1 MTTRYL
7 GAASGSAT
15 YVPIPGGGGVALTQP
30 LPYRSMS
37 SPATLHEEDAL
48 SRTYDAR
55 LMRRLLVYLSPYKT
69 LVIAALVLLF
79 AEGALQ
85 LAGPLFTRRVIDV
98 AVPTRDSAAIL
109 RYTLLFAGALVAQF
123 FCSYGNAMLTAL
135 LGQSVMRD
143 LRIEIF
149 AHLQRLSIAFF
160 DRNPAGR
167 LITRV
172 TSDVEALNEL
182 FTSGVV
188 SGLGDVFTL
197 IAIGVAM
204 FLMDWRL
211 TLAALVV
218 IPFVAGVSHWF
229 RASVRESYRDIRTR
243 LARINAF
250 LQERITGMR
259 IVQLFGREE
268 MEKERFRGLNEAH
281 LDANVQAIRFYAI
294 YFPAIEVLTSVAIAI
309 LIVTSAS
316 FVHANT
322 LTVGT
327 VAAFLQ
333 LSRRF
338 YEPLQDLADK
348 FNILQTAMASSE
360 RIFLLLDTEPSADRA
375 ISAPP
380 RPRQRTAV
388 TVEFED
394 VWFAYDVGHVARI
407 PTENPAGPEWV
418 LKGVSFKADPG
429 RTVALVGHTG
439 AGKTT
444 IVNLLMRFYD
454 PQRGRI
460 LVNGSDIRTMP
471 LEELRGLIA
480 YVQQDI
486 FLFAGDVAT
495 NIRLA
500 NPLTDD
506 EVVAA
511 ASRVGADRIIRRLP
525 DGYHQQL
532 GERGSSL
539 SVGERQL
546 LSFARA
552 VAAEA
557 SLLVL
562 DEATSAVDSEIEAE
576 IQRAL
581 SILMEGRTTIAI
593 AHRLS
598 TIVGADEILV
608 LHHGEIVERGTH
620 DSLLERAGL
629 YDRLW
634 RLQSGEAP
642 RQVLRAG

>member
-1 MTTRYL
+1 
-7 GAASGSAT
+7 
-15 YVPIPGGGGVALTQP
+15 
-30 LPYRSMS
+30 MS

-69 LVIAALVLLF
+69 LVAAALVLLF

-109 RYTLLFAGALVAQF
+109 RYTLLFGGALVAQF

-268 MEKERFRGLNEAH
+268 MEKERFRELNEAH
-281 LDANVQAIRFYAI
+281 LEANVQSIRFYAI

-360 RIFLLLDTEPSADRA
+360 RIFLLLDTEPSADRGL
-375 ISAPP
+375 SSPP

-407 PTENPAGPEWV
+407 STENPAEPEWV
-418 LKGVSFKADPG
+418 LKGVSFKAEPG
-429 RTVALVGHTG
+429 KTVALVGHTG

-460 LVNGSDIRTMP
+460 LVNGTDIRAMP

-552 VAAEA
+552 VAADA
-557 SLLVL
+557 SLLIL

-620 DSLLERAGL
+620 ESLLERAGL

>member
-1 MTTRYL
+1 M
-7 GAASGSAT
+7 
-15 YVPIPGGGGVALTQP
+15 ALTQP

-620 DSLLERAGL
+620 DSLLERTGL

>member
-1 MTTRYL
+1 M
-7 GAASGSAT
+7 
-15 YVPIPGGGGVALTQP
+15 ALTQP

-69 LVIAALVLLF
+69 LVAAALVLLF

-149 AHLQRLSIAFF
+149 AHLQRLSVAFF

-268 MEKERFRGLNEAH
+268 MEKERFRELNEAH
-281 LDANVQAIRFYAI
+281 LEANVQSIRFYAI

-360 RIFLLLDTEPSADRA
+360 RIFLLLDTEPSADRGL
-375 ISAPP
+375 SSPP

-407 PTENPAGPEWV
+407 STENPAEPEWV
-418 LKGVSFKADPG
+418 LKGVSFKAEPG
-429 RTVALVGHTG
+429 KTVALVGHTG

-460 LVNGSDIRTMP
+460 LVNGTDIRAMP

-552 VAAEA
+552 VAADA
-557 SLLVL
+557 SLLIL

>member
-1 MTTRYL
+1 
-7 GAASGSAT
+7 
-15 YVPIPGGGGVALTQP
+15 
-30 LPYRSMS
+30 MS

-460 LVNGSDIRTMP
+460 LVNGTDIRTMP

-620 DSLLERAGL
+620 DSLLERTGL

>member
-1 MTTRYL
+1 M
-7 GAASGSAT
+7 
-15 YVPIPGGGGVALTQP
+15 ALTLP

-460 LVNGSDIRTMP
+460 LVNGTDIRTMP

-620 DSLLERAGL
+620 DSLLERTGL